1 VCVRANNEENLDF
14 ESLSTVC
21 VCVCVCARGVCARVS
36 LFFSFSVFDETAL
49 EMIAPAKTSKE
60 A

>member
-1 VCVRANNEENLDF
+1 VRANNEEKLDF

-21 VCVCVCARGVCARVS
+21 VCVCARVS

>member
-1 VCVRANNEENLDF
+1 MCVRANNEENLDF

-21 VCVCVCARGVCARVS
+21 VCVYVCARGS

-49 EMIAPAKTSKE
+49 EIIAPAKT
-60 A
+60 

>member
-1 VCVRANNEENLDF
+1 VRANNEENLDF
-14 ESLSTVC
+14 ESLST